1 MIYLSLFTISFLAA
15 TILPFSSELTLAGLI
30 ATSNYDNLIL
40 LIVASFGNTLGSVVN
55 WALGFYSRNL
65 TTKKWF
71 PFKET
76 QIERSSKWFD
86 KFSEESKIYPN
97 YIKIDVDGNELRVVN
112 GMRNLLAS
120 KKIKSILIELDRTFS
135 EHKEVIKILKSF
147 DYKLLNYYDKVNVS
161 NHIFNL
167 N

>member
-1 MIYLSLFTISFLAA
+1 MIYLSLFFISFLAA

-30 ATSNYDNLIL
+30 STSDYDNLLL

-76 QIERSSKWFD
+76 QIERSSKWFR
-86 KFSEESKIYPN
+86 KFGKWSLLFAWVPVLGDPLTLVAGI
-97 YIKIDVDGNELRVVN
+97 LRV
-112 GMRNLLAS
+112 
-120 KKIKSILIELDRTFS
+120 KFIDFIILVAIG
-135 EHKEVIKILKSF
+135 
-147 DYKLLNYYDKVNVS
+147 KVSRYLIVFYL
-161 NHIFNL
+161 IG
-167 N
+167 